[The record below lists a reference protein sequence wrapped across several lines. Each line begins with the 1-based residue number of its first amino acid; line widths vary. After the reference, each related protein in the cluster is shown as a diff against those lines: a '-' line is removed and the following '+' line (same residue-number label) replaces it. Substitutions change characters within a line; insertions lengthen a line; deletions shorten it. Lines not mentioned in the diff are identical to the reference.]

1 MIRTLLATHVPAAML
16 LPGSPVS
23 TDKTPDN
30 PSDRRLCEEAI
41 LLDLKEKRTLGLG
54 SVPKI
59 WSFPAH
65 SFAPF

>member
-30 PSDRRLCEEAI
+30 PSDRCLCEEAI
-41 LLDLKEKRTLGLG
+41 LLDLKERADVRSWLC
-54 SVPKI
+54 PKHLVL
-59 WSFPAH
+59 SC
-65 SFAPF
+65 PFIHPF